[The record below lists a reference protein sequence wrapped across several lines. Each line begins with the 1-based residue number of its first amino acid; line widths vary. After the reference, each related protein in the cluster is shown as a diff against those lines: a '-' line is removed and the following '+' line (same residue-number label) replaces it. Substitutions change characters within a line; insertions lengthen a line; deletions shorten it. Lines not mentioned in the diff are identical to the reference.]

1 MKSSERIARGLYL
14 LTPDEAD
21 TSRLLARVD
30 AALAGGPTW
39 LQYRNKAANA
49 ALRRE
54 QAAALLPLCRA
65 RGVPL
70 IVNDDWALAPD
81 LGAAG
86 AHLGAS
92 DGELRRARAVLG
104 ATAIL
109 GASCYDDP
117 ARARAAAD
125 EGASYIAFG
134 AFFPSPTKPGARA
147 APLSLLREHA
157 GGPLPVVAIG
167 GITPDNAPAVV
178 AAGADLVAAITGVFD
193 AADPAAAVRAYGRA
207 FAP

>member
-70 IVNDDWALAPD
+70 IVNDDWALAAD
-81 LGAAG
+81 
-86 AHLGAS
+86 LGAS

>member
-1 MKSSERIARGLYL
+1 MR
-14 LTPDEAD
+14 
-21 TSRLLARVD
+21 TSAPPTANSGARVRSS
-30 AALAGGPTW
+30 AP
-39 LQYRNKAANA
+39 
-49 ALRRE
+49 RRSS
-54 QAAALLPLCRA
+54 
-65 RGVPL
+65 
-70 IVNDDWALAPD
+70 
-81 LGAAG
+81 
-86 AHLGAS
+86 AH
-92 DGELRRARAVLG
+92 RVTTTR
-104 ATAIL
+104 
-109 GASCYDDP
+109 
-117 ARARAAAD
+117 RARAAAD